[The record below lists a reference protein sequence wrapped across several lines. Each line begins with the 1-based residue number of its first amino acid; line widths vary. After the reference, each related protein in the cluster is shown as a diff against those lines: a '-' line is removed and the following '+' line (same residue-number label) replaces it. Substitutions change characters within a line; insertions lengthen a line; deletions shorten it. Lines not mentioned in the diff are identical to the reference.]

1 MLRLLRQFILWATGG
16 LAATKRAIDKRAAHL
31 LILHLWNLPI
41 ASIDVSDPLREDFY
55 TTEVPQSGEY
65 IIDTM
70 RGTILAQA
78 TEPMFIE
85 VTDELLHGR
94 RFLNRR
100 LPDRSLM
107 GFCDGNGNVLGS
119 KAEIIGHA
127 KKECENILPDDQ
139 TATDFMEVLSKRMVS
154 HYYMTII
161 QLGDA
166 LMKQRVVTGDR
177 ACRELIEGC
186 ISRAPVNSL
195 NVYCPCHTD
204 PMEAEIEKAIARYR
218 KRGVIDQNSSK
229 PRTGRKLSTN
239 RVS

>member
-1 MLRLLRQFILWATGG
+1 MVRLLRQFILWATGG
-16 LAATKRAIDKRAAHL
+16 LEATKRAINKRAAHL

-41 ASIDVSDPLREDFY
+41 ASIDLSDPLREDFY

-78 TEPMFIE
+78 AEPMFIE
-85 VTDELLHGR
+85 VADELLHGR
-94 RFLNRR
+94 RFLSRR

-127 KKECENILPDDQ
+127 KKESENILPGDQ
-139 TATDFMEVLSKRMVS
+139 TATDFMEVLSKRLVS

-204 PMEAEIEKAIARYR
+204 PMKVEIEKTIARYR
-218 KRGVIDQNSSK
+218 KRGVTVQVAGS
-229 PRTGRKLSTN
+229 
-239 RVS
+239 

>member
-1 MLRLLRQFILWATGG
+1 
-16 LAATKRAIDKRAAHL
+16 
-31 LILHLWNLPI
+31 
-41 ASIDVSDPLREDFY
+41 
-55 TTEVPQSGEY
+55 
-65 IIDTM
+65 
-70 RGTILAQA
+70 
-78 TEPMFIE
+78 
-85 VTDELLHGR
+85 
-94 RFLNRR
+94 
-100 LPDRSLM
+100 M

-119 KAEIIGHA
+119 RAEIIGHD
-127 KKECENILPDDQ
+127 KKECENILPGDQ

-204 PMEAEIEKAIARYR
+204 PMKAEIEKAIA
-218 KRGVIDQNSSK
+218 DQTAGDDQC
-229 PRTGRKLSTN
+229 RTCCRRGRKVFQMEDGKPMCFECADWAAGKN
-239 RVS
+239 Q

>member
-16 LAATKRAIDKRAAHL
+16 FEATKRAINKRAAHL

-41 ASIDVSDPLREDFY
+41 ASIDLSDPLREDFY

-78 TEPMFIE
+78 AEPMFIE
-85 VTDELLHGR
+85 VADELLHGR
-94 RFLNRR
+94 RFLSRR

-127 KKECENILPDDQ
+127 KKESENILPGDQ
-139 TATDFMEVLSKRMVS
+139 TATDFMEVLSKRLVS

-195 NVYCPCHTD
+195 NVYCPCHSD
-204 PMEAEIEKAIARYR
+204 PMKVEIEKTIARYR
-218 KRGVIDQNSSK
+218 KRGVTVQIPGS
-229 PRTGRKLSTN
+229 
-239 RVS
+239 

>member
-16 LAATKRAIDKRAAHL
+16 LEATKRAINKRAAHL

-41 ASIDVSDPLREDFY
+41 SSIDLSDPLREDFY

-65 IIDTM
+65 VIDTM
-70 RGTILAQA
+70 RGMLLAQA
-78 TEPMFIE
+78 AEPMFIE
-85 VTDELLHGR
+85 VADELLHGR
-94 RFLNRR
+94 RFLSRR

-177 ACRELIEGC
+177 ACRELIESC

-195 NVYCPCHTD
+195 NVYCLCHTD
-204 PMEAEIEKAIARYR
+204 PMKVEIEKAIARYR
-218 KRGVIDQNSSK
+218 KRGVTDPNS
-229 PRTGRKLSTN
+229 RKLSTN

>member
-1 MLRLLRQFILWATGG
+1 MLLLLRQFILWATGG
-16 LAATKRAIDKRAAHL
+16 LEATKRAINKRAAHL

-41 ASIDVSDPLREDFY
+41 ASIDLSDPLREDFY

-78 TEPMFIE
+78 AEPMFIE
-85 VTDELLHGR
+85 VADELLHGR
-94 RFLNRR
+94 RFLSRR

-127 KKECENILPDDQ
+127 KKESENILPGDQ
-139 TATDFMEVLSKRMVS
+139 TATDFMEVLSKRLVS

-204 PMEAEIEKAIARYR
+204 PMKVEIEKTIARYR
-218 KRGVIDQNSSK
+218 KRGVTVQVAGS
-229 PRTGRKLSTN
+229 
-239 RVS
+239 

>member
-16 LAATKRAIDKRAAHL
+16 LEATKRAINKRAAHL

-41 ASIDVSDPLREDFY
+41 ASIDLSDPLREDFY

-78 TEPMFIE
+78 AEPMFIE
-85 VTDELLHGR
+85 VADELLHGR
-94 RFLNRR
+94 RFLSRR

-127 KKECENILPDDQ
+127 KKESENILPGDQ
-139 TATDFMEVLSKRMVS
+139 TATDFMEVLSKRLVS

-204 PMEAEIEKAIARYR
+204 PMKVEIEKTIARYR
-218 KRGVIDQNSSK
+218 KRGVTVQVAGS
-229 PRTGRKLSTN
+229 
-239 RVS
+239 

>member
-16 LAATKRAIDKRAAHL
+16 LEATKRAINKRAAHL

-41 ASIDVSDPLREDFY
+41 ASIDLSDPLREDFY

-78 TEPMFIE
+78 AEPMFIE
-85 VTDELLHGR
+85 VADELLHGR
-94 RFLNRR
+94 RFLSRR

-107 GFCDGNGNVLGS
+107 GFCDGNGNVLRS

-127 KKECENILPDDQ
+127 KKESENILPGDQ
-139 TATDFMEVLSKRMVS
+139 TATDFMEVLSKRLVS

-204 PMEAEIEKAIARYR
+204 PMKVEIEKTIARYR
-218 KRGVIDQNSSK
+218 KRGVTVQVAGS
-229 PRTGRKLSTN
+229 
-239 RVS
+239 

>member
-1 MLRLLRQFILWATGG
+1 MLLLLRQFILWATGG

-31 LILHLWNLPI
+31 LMLHLWNLPI

-55 TTEVPQSGEY
+55 TTDVPQSGEY

-78 TEPMFIE
+78 AELTFIE
-85 VTDELLHGR
+85 VADELLHGR
-94 RFLNRR
+94 LFLSRR

-127 KKECENILPDDQ
+127 KKESENILPGDQ

-204 PMEAEIEKAIARYR
+204 PMKVEIEKTIARYR
-218 KRGVIDQNSSK
+218 KRGVTVQVAGS
-229 PRTGRKLSTN
+229 
-239 RVS
+239 

>member
-1 MLRLLRQFILWATGG
+1 
-16 LAATKRAIDKRAAHL
+16 
-31 LILHLWNLPI
+31 
-41 ASIDVSDPLREDFY
+41 
-55 TTEVPQSGEY
+55 
-65 IIDTM
+65 
-70 RGTILAQA
+70 
-78 TEPMFIE
+78 
-85 VTDELLHGR
+85 
-94 RFLNRR
+94 
-100 LPDRSLM
+100 M

-127 KKECENILPDDQ
+127 KKECENILPGDH

-204 PMEAEIEKAIARYR
+204 PMKVEIEKTIARYR
-218 KRGVIDQNSSK
+218 KRGVTVQIAGS
-229 PRTGRKLSTN
+229 
-239 RVS
+239 

>member
-78 TEPMFIE
+78 AEPMFIE
-85 VTDELLHGR
+85 VADELLHGR

-119 KAEIIGHA
+119 RAEIIGHA
-127 KKECENILPDDQ
+127 KKECENILPGDQ

-166 LMKQRVVTGDR
+166 LMKQRVRATGR
-177 ACRELIEGC
+177 AENS
-186 ISRAPVNSL
+186 SRAALAVP
-195 NVYCPCHTD
+195 P
-204 PMEAEIEKAIARYR
+204 
-218 KRGVIDQNSSK
+218 
-229 PRTGRKLSTN
+229 ST
-239 RVS
+239 R